1 MMQLCQKDKERVL
14 NAIKSGHIDAAE
26 LSLPNLIDT
35 IVLTMKQKNLLAPLA
50 ECLEDKRSDN
60 KKIPFEILLT
70 LAITAKLKL
79 KTSLTDVPFA
89 VNDAELLSELG
100 WNIWDTERDLENGLF
115 SENVMRRLLT
125 KYDSDELIAFYNGY
139 VQKKLLPVLGF
150 QPIIHILDCTKIPVN
165 LSNENYEKAGIVQI
179 EGETFRGYKLGVLRG
194 LLDDAGAV
202 EEIVFGGIQ
211 VHDLECCREM
221 LKTTAC
227 FKEHDILINDR
238 GFLSRDIMNFLKEE
252 RLVDTYIPAKKN
264 MIIYEDAVSLAKSCG
279 KWTKH
284 PNKKRKTQQIQLVRD
299 LGGLW
304 QSKFPEKDVPINACV
319 VHETSDDTYYVFL
332 TTDLHKTARQI
343 LQVYEIRPEIEE
355 DFRQLKDFWNLEDF
369 KSTKY
374 NYITFHIVMTLL
386 GYLYFQVYKNIDE
399 GQKYRGKS
407 LPIVLKNYKEK
418 KTQSVIIYAGQYFG
432 VFPFLEFIQLYA
444 GCSPV
449 IRKLLDQI
457 LGQV

>member
-14 NAIKSGHIDAAE
+14 NAIKSGHIDAAD

-35 IVLTMKQKNLLAPLA
+35 IVLNMKQKNLLAPLE

-100 WNIWDTERDLENGLF
+100 WNVWDTERNLENGLF
-115 SENVMRRLLT
+115 SENVMRRLLA
-125 KYDSDELIAFYNGY
+125 KYDSDEFITFYNKY
-139 VQKKLLPVLGF
+139 VQKKLLPALEF
-150 QPIIHILDCTKIPVN
+150 QPTIHILDCTKIPVN
-165 LSNENYEKAGIVQI
+165 ISNNNYEKTGIVKI

-194 LLDDAGAV
+194 LLDDAGAI
-202 EEIVFGGIQ
+202 EEIVFGSIQ
-211 VHDLECCREM
+211 IHDLELCREM

-238 GFLSRDIMNFLKEE
+238 GFLSRDVMNFLKKE

-279 KWTKH
+279 KWNKH

-304 QSKFPEKDVPINACV
+304 QSESPEKDVPINACV
-319 VHETSDDTYYVFL
+319 VHEKKDDTYYVFL
-332 TTDLHKTARQI
+332 TTDLYKTARQI

-355 DFRQLKDFWNLEDF
+355 DFRQLKDFWKLEDF

-386 GYLYFQVYKNIDE
+386 GYLYFQVYKNIEE

-407 LPIVLKNYKEK
+407 LPVVLKNYKEK

-444 GCSPV
+444 ECSPA